1 MTIQWNY
8 PIYLIAHSG
17 GYASIVDPTSE
28 IEPPLQQLVV
38 ISEEKQALQFMGN
51 FQILGAPKPLN
62 NDREF
67 GWLLQSLKPPVT
79 SIAFDPNP
87 VEKEINATWTCSI
100 GTMLEQHLSMDNSPW
115 NYPVYFINQDT
126 GYSSILGQSA
136 EGQDVIVL
144 NLFTTKDK
152 ANEFLKAADEP
163 GDLEEY
169 ADMSSLREFLEGM
182 QKSGSAVAIDPEIT
196 EAGRTAKNC
205 LGLESLL
212 SKYLVADTTE

>member
-17 GYASIVDPTSE
+17 GYASIVDPTSKS
-28 IEPPLQQLVV
+28 EPPLQQLVV
-38 ISEEKQALQFMGN
+38 ISEETLALQFMGD
-51 FQILGAPKPLN
+51 FGIMGAPRMLN

-87 VEKEINATWTCSI
+87 VEKEINAAWACSI
-100 GTMLEQHLSMDNSPW
+100 DTMLEKHLSMDNSPW

-136 EGQDVIVL
+136 DGKDVIVL
-144 NLFTTKDK
+144 NLFTTKEK

-169 ADMSSLREFLEGM
+169 ADMASLREFLDSM
-182 QKSGSAVAIDPEIT
+182 QKSGSAIAIDPEIT
-196 EAGRTAKNC
+196 ETGRTAKNC
-205 LGLESLL
+205 LGIESLL
-212 SKYLVADTTE
+212 AKYLVSDAAE